1 MTITSRMTTN
11 ILSRNI
17 TRSRTTW
24 MAIAA
29 LVLLTSFVGSATAQS
44 ESRDRDNPVRI
55 TSSEISFR
63 VAPERELYYSFT
75 AGPGEV
81 TMTFDVLKQ
90 QRAVFANARI
100 TLFDRDAK
108 VIRFK
113 DNKDGLDLNSYLTD
127 ERVINRIHL
136 DQRQQVTVRIRTTG
150 TDPGRFRLRLTGAV
164 ELNQQASSY
173 SPPEQETLF
182 VLPARGAMHVEMKDG
197 TVQQISLSEVRRVT
211 VRQ

>member
-1 MTITSRMTTN
+1 
-11 ILSRNI
+11 
-17 TRSRTTW
+17 

-29 LVLLTSFVGSATAQS
+29 LLLLTSFVGSATAQS

-55 TSSEISFR
+55 TSDESSIR

-90 QRAVFANARI
+90 QRAAFANARI

-127 ERVINRIHL
+127 ERVINRIRL
-136 DQRQQVTVRIRTTG
+136 DQRQQVIVRIRTTG
-150 TDPGRFRLRLTGAV
+150 TDPGSFRLRLSGAV
-164 ELNQQASSY
+164 EFGDHGSQPGKS
-173 SPPEQETLF
+173 EHETLF
-182 VLPARGAMHVEMKDG
+182 VLPARGAMEVEMNDG
-197 TVQQISLSEVRRVT
+197 SVQEISLSEVRRVT
-211 VRQ
+211 VRP